1 MRILMTGGSGLLGS
15 EILKLDTSIM
25 APSHEEMDIVHK
37 ESVEHAFEKYQ
48 PDTVLHLAAATK
60 PPEHEK
66 NPVIGLQNNIIGTAN
81 VARAAER
88 CGVRFVYT
96 SSDYVYKGAGP
107 HREDEAVSAPSK
119 FVWSKLGGECAAALV
134 TNHLT
139 LRLSFGPMPF
149 PWDKVYKDQYNS
161 KLYVDEMS
169 PLILALAQTS
179 EEGIMNVGGPHTSLE
194 AYARRTRPGIE
205 TIQKPT
211 WVPEDTSLD
220 ISRMCT
226 VLGINNPQTLLKH
239 AQTPIE
245 ASRSM
250 KRDTE

>member
-1 MRILMTGGSGLLGS
+1 MKILMTGGSGLLGT
-15 EILKLDTSIM
+15 EILALERSLI
-25 APSHEEMDIVHK
+25 APTHKEMDITDAA
-37 ESVEHAFEKYQ
+37 SVEHAFDVHK
-48 PDTVLHLAAATK
+48 PDVVLHLAAVTN
-60 PPEHEK
+60 PPGHERT
-66 NPVIGLQNNIIGTAN
+66 PEIGITHNIIGTAN

-88 CGVRFVYT
+88 RSARFVYT

-134 TNHLT
+134 KNHLI
-139 LRLSFGPMPF
+139 LRLSFGPVPF
-149 PWDKVYKDQYNS
+149 PWEKVYKGQFNS
-161 KLYVDEMS
+161 KLYVDEVA
-169 PLILALAQTS
+169 PLVLALARTS
-179 EEGIMNVGGPHTSLE
+179 EEGIMNVGGPKTSLE
-194 AYARRTRPGIE
+194 AYARRTRPDIE
-205 TIQKPT
+205 TIPRPL

-226 VLGINNPQTLLKH
+226 ALGINDPQTLLKH